1 MDQFTIFGFFIFI
14 LRSCSGIQHEED
26 YLKFPPGFSIG
37 SASSAY
43 QVEGAWNV
51 SGKGPS
57 VWDWFTHK
65 KDSIVVGQA
74 TGDIACDSYHKYK
87 EDIAMMKDIG
97 FRHYRFSLS
106 WTRILPTGLPD
117 KISQEGLQY
126 YKDLIDEV
134 RRQGMEPFVT
144 IYHWD
149 HPEFMTRL
157 GSWTNEL
164 MVQYYAE
171 YARVVFRELGSRVK
185 LWATVNEPEQN
196 CRLGFGRDVHA
207 PGINLP
213 HFGEYLCLHN
223 YLKAHAR
230 AYHIYDEEFR
240 AEQGGQVGIVHL
252 CEPFFPQPSDD
263 LELKRIGFETGCAW
277 GTYPIFSKEGNYPQ
291 VLRDRINENSKL
303 EGLPFSRLPE
313 FSPEWIERIRGSFDF
328 LGINIY
334 TAREVR
340 ALPREANGK
349 WPNDFGV
356 ELIINETWPENNS
369 WLRVVP
375 QGMGEILRTIRDVYD
390 NPPVYIMENGA
401 TSAKGFKDYNRIEY
415 LYGYMKEM
423 LLAINRDGCNVKGY
437 TVWSFLDSFEW
448 SDGYSDFFGLVEVN
462 FSDPKRKRTPRLS
475 TKWLKQ
481 IMKKG
486 RLINIKDIGQLH

>member
-1 MDQFTIFGFFIFI
+1 MDQFTIFGCFIFI
-14 LRSCSGIQHEED
+14 LRSCSGTQLEED

-51 SGKGPS
+51 SGKTPS

-65 KDSIVVGQA
+65 KDSTVMDQA

-106 WTRILPTGLPD
+106 WTRILPTGFPD

-149 HPEFMTRL
+149 HPEFMNRL

-164 MVQYYAE
+164 MVEYYAE
-171 YARVVFRELGSRVK
+171 YARIVFRELGSRVK
-185 LWATVNEPEQN
+185 VWATLNEPEQN
-196 CRLGFGRDVHA
+196 CRLGFAKDVHA

-213 HFGEYLCLHN
+213 YFGEYLCLHN

-230 AYHIYDEEFR
+230 AYQIYNEEFR

-252 CEPFFPQPSDD
+252 CEHFFPQPSHD
-263 LELKRIGFETGCAW
+263 LETSRIGFECGCGWA
-277 GTYPIFSKEGNYPQ
+277 THPIFSKEGNYPQ
-291 VLRDRINENSKL
+291 VMRERVNGNSKL
-303 EGLPFSRLPE
+303 EGLPFSRLPK
-313 FSPEWIERIRGSFDF
+313 FSPDWIKRIRGSSDF
-328 LGINIY
+328 LGINVY

-340 ALPREANGK
+340 AMPREKNGI
-349 WPNDFGV
+349 WPNDFGT
-356 ELIINETWPENNS
+356 ELIINETWPVNTA
-369 WLRVVP
+369 WLRVIP
-375 QGMGEILRTIRDVYD
+375 QALGEILRRIRDVYD

-401 TSAKGFKDYNRIEY
+401 TSAKGVNDYNRIEY
-415 LYGYMKEM
+415 LHDYMKEM

-437 TVWSFLDSFEW
+437 TIWSFLDSFEW
-448 SDGYSDFFGLVEVN
+448 SEGYTDLFGLVEVD
-462 FSDPKRKRTPRLS
+462 FTDPNRKRTPRLS
-475 TKWLKQ
+475 TKWLKK
-481 IMKKG
+481 IMQKG
-486 RLINIKDIGQLH
+486 RLINIKDLGQLN